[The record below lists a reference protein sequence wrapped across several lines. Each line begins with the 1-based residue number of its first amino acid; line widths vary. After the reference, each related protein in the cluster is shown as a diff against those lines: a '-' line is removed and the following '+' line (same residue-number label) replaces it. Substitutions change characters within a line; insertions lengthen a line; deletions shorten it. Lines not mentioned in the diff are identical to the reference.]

1 MRSIRLTL
9 SVLVVCTALT
19 ACGGGDGVGAPDPTG
34 APSPVTGPPTA
45 SPSASPDPGDA
56 STAPPPPTRPKRPGG
71 GPTLPP
77 PAGDTTLTGTVTSGV
92 EPGCLLLDGY
102 LLLGGPRDVLASGA
116 RVTVSGRAQP
126 DTVTTCQEGI
136 PFMVESARRS

>member
-45 SPSASPDPGDA
+45 SPSASPDDA